1 MNVKI
6 RNCRVVSPRGRGPH
20 RGKAM
25 GDLLIMPSAD
35 VFVTDDTITDVQ
47 PHDPAAPIPS
57 DATELRGGGR
67 VLMPGFVDCHTHAC
81 FAGSRL
87 DEWEMRLRGATY
99 QEILAAGGGIHSTV
113 RAVQRASASELTD
126 SVSYHL
132 SRFAKNGTTTVEVK
146 SGYGLD
152 AALEMKMLRCI
163 DDAMRNTWIS
173 AVPTALLGHAIDP
186 AYDDYVRHVIEIALP
201 IVHAEF
207 PNLAVDVF
215 VEKGAWSLEDAR
227 KLLTAAKSLGHPIR
241 LHADQFTSMGGLDLA
256 IELGAM
262 SVDHLEASTPDG
274 LARLAASNTIGVAL
288 PICGLH
294 LDNRFANLRPLIDA
308 GGAAAVATNFNPG
321 SAPSL
326 SMPLAGA
333 IAVRRC
339 GLTPAEAITATT
351 ANAAAVLG
359 LFDRGYIA
367 PGARADLILLTHQD
381 ERVLWHDLAVDHIAW
396 VMCGGDLDHVPPFM
410 PRLGS
415 C

>member
-1 MNVKI
+1 MSVLI
-6 RNCRVVSPRGRGPH
+6 RNCRLVTPRGPGPH

-35 VFVTDDTITDVQ
+35 VFVFSTTIAYIR
-47 PHDPAAPIPS
+47 PHDPAW
-57 DATELRGGGR
+57 TEPEADWQIQAEGR

-99 QEILAAGGGIHSTV
+99 QDILAAGGGIHATV
-113 RAVQRASASELTD
+113 RAVRAASERELVD
-126 SVSYHL
+126 HL
-132 SRFAKNGTTTVEVK
+132 LQQLLLHARDGTTSIEVK

-152 AALEMKMLRCI
+152 TANELKLLRAISEVATMLPGPC
-163 DDAMRNTWIS
+163 
-173 AVPTALLGHAIDP
+173 VPTALLGHAIDP
-186 AYDDYVRHVIEIALP
+186 DQPDFVRKTIDETLLA
-201 IVHAEF
+201 VHADF
-207 PNLAVDVF
+207 PGIAVDVF

-256 IELGAM
+256 IELEAV
-262 SVDHLEASTPDG
+262 SVDHLEASTPEG

-294 LDNRFANLRPLIDA
+294 LDNRYANLRPLIDA
-308 GGAAAVATNFNPG
+308 GGAAAIATNFNPG

-333 IAVRRC
+333 LAVRRC
-339 GLTPAEAITATT
+339 GLTSAEAITATT

-359 LFDRGYIA
+359 LSDRGYIA
-367 PGARADLILLTHQD
+367 PGAQADLILLKHED
-381 ERVLWHDLAVDHIAW
+381 ERLLWHNLCDDPINSVY
-396 VMCGGDLDHVPPFM
+396 CGANFERMSGD
-410 PRLGS
+410 
-415 C
+415 